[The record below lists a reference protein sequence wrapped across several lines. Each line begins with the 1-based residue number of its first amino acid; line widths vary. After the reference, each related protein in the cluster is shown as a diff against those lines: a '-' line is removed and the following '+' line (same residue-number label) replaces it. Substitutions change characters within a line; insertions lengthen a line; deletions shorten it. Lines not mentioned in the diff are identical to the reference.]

1 MSDQAMLYYERE
13 LAYIRKA
20 LGAFADQHPNHAA
33 QLQINRSS
41 VEDPN
46 ISRLIEGMALLTA
59 KTEQHLD
66 EQFPDLVQ
74 DLFSLLYPG
83 MLELAPSYFPLRLT
97 PDPDQL
103 NETQCLPAGSL
114 VSVAMSDEQECHFTT
129 VTDLNIYP
137 FILKNITAQAAPF
150 STLPPTSLHSA
161 EAVIQL
167 HLQCADLQAQFN
179 QLDLADLELYVN
191 GFEGDS
197 ESLIDLLLEHS
208 SCITLSDLDGKV
220 HRDIPLD
227 SLVNRATQ
235 TDFQWL
241 SKHGNQFSGFD
252 LLRDYFSYPDKSAY
266 FKITDFGSHAVCFK
280 ESKLILNIYVTRL
293 PAEFLRIFDD
303 KVFSLYTVP
312 AINRF
317 VQAGEP
323 MQYDASSL
331 AMPVICDAQIQS
343 SLEVITVDTVY
354 EIDAYGEHRLNP
366 LYKQRYGDDPNQRK
380 WQSRQRWDTQGDRAI
395 EISVTIDEQELARER
410 ITLALDLICG
420 NGRAPCTIVKGCE
433 VINLSVTDLPGLLS
447 VAAVP
452 TGPIYPNLREDLY
465 WRFIALLNAN
475 FSSLLHTDDPV
486 AALQNMLAL
495 CNQGRDSK
503 QVSAV
508 KGLVFSPT
516 VGSVQVDNKPIFSSG
531 SLVKLTLDKRQLAT
545 SSSVFGRVLNVFL
558 QQFCSY
564 DRFIQLQINHFGDDS
579 YSKEFKPVQ
588 GSQLCL

>member
-1 MSDQAMLYYERE
+1 LSDQAMRYYERE

-20 LGAFADQHPNHAA
+20 LGAFAERHPEHAA

-83 MLELAPSYFPLRLT
+83 MLELVPSYFPLRLT

-114 VSVAMSDEQECHFTT
+114 VSVTMDDEQECHFTT
-129 VTDLNIYP
+129 VADLNVYP
-137 FILKNITAQAAPF
+137 FVLKNITAEAAPF
-150 STLPPTSLHSA
+150 STLPPSSLHSA

-167 HLQCADLQAQFN
+167 HLHCADVQAQFN
-179 QLDLADLELYVN
+179 QLELGDLEIYVN
-191 GFEGDS
+191 GFEGNA
-197 ESLIDLLLEHS
+197 EPLIDLLLEHG
-208 SCITLSDLDGKV
+208 SCITLSDMAGKV
-220 HRDIPLD
+220 HREIPLD

-266 FKITDFGSHAVCFK
+266 FKITDFGSQAVRFT
-280 ESKLILNIYVTRL
+280 ESELILNIYVTRL
-293 PAEFLRIFDD
+293 PAEFLRLFDN

-312 AINRF
+312 AINKF
-317 VQAGEP
+317 AQAGEP

-343 SLEVITVDTVY
+343 SLEVITVAAVY

-380 WQSRQRWDTQGDRAI
+380 WQSRQRWGTQGDRAV
-395 EISVTIDEQELARER
+395 EISVTIDEQELLRET
-410 ITLALDLICG
+410 ITLALDLVCG
-420 NGRAPCTIVKGCE
+420 NGRAPCTIVKDCE
-433 VINLSVTDLPGLLS
+433 VTNLTVTDLPGSLS

-452 TGPIYPNLREDLY
+452 TGPIYPDLREDLY

-475 FSSLLHTDDPV
+475 FSSLLHTEDPV
-486 AALQNMLAL
+486 AALQSMLAL
-495 CNQGRDSK
+495 CNQGRNSK

-508 KGLVFSPT
+508 KALAFSPT

-531 SLVKLTLDKRQLAT
+531 SLVKLTLDKRQLST
-545 SSSVFGRVLNVFL
+545 SSSVFGQVLNVFL

-564 DRFIQLQINHFGDDS
+564 DRFIHLQINHFGDDS
-579 YSKEFKPVQ
+579 YSKDFKPVQ